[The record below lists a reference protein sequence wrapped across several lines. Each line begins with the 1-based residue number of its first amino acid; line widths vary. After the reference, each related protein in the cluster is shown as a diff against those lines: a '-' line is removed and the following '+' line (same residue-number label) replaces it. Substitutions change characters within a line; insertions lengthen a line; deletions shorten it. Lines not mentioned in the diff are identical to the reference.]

1 MVLYFAYGSN
11 MLEKQMLE
19 RGCSLINKNIGK
31 LYNFEF
37 KFNKKGN
44 NGSGKANII
53 EKERSVVEGVIFEI
67 DEVSLQRLTLIEV
80 GYHKKIVPVLSKNRV
95 LNCVTF
101 VADEDKIDNTL
112 KPKKDYKEKIVLGA
126 KEFGLTQESISFL
139 ESFEV
144 L

>member
-19 RGCSLINKNIGK
+19 RGCSIMNKNKGK

-37 KFNKKGN
+37 KFNKKSKD
-44 NGSGKANII
+44 GSGKANII
-53 EKERSVVEGVIFEI
+53 EKEGSVVEGVIFEI
-67 DEVSLQRLTLIEV
+67 DEVSLQRLTLKEV
-80 GYHKKIVPVLSKNRV
+80 DYHKKIVTILSKNEV
-95 LNCVTF
+95 LNCITF
-101 VADEDKIDNTL
+101 VADENKIDNTL

-126 KEFGLTQESISFL
+126 KEFELTKEYISFL